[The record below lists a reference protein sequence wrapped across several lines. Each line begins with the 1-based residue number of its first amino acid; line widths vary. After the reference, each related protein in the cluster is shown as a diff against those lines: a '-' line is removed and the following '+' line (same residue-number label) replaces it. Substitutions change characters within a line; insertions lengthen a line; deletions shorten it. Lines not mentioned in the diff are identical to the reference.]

1 MLQITPLSI
10 SLALSTVQCP
20 DPGSVTV
27 SYPNSCCLGITV
39 YAVGVGKAIEEEL
52 QEIASEPTDKHL
64 FYAEDFSTMGEI
76 SGKLKQGICEGTVE
90 CSSGGPRPQ
99 GAVEYS

>member
-1 MLQITPLSI
+1 M
-10 SLALSTVQCP
+10 
-20 DPGSVTV
+20 
-27 SYPNSCCLGITV
+27 

-76 SGKLKQGICEGTVE
+76 SEKLKQGICEGTVE
-90 CSSGGPRPQ
+90 CGKGRPWPQ
-99 GAVEYS
+99 AGQDR